1 MCGAFLL
8 TKHGL
13 IFIIYYKIKKRH
25 PKEKREMTEIEII
38 NYVDRYGGVENA
50 FRNGLRPD
58 AADVGALRPILE
70 DAYSAMRKFEDSV
83 STFYDYAENCSF
95 EE

>member
-8 TKHGL
+8 TKYRL
-13 IFIIYYKIKKRH
+13 IFIIYYKIKKT

-38 NYVDRYGGVENA
+38 NYVDRYGSVENA
-50 FRNGLRPD
+50 FHNGLRPD
-58 AADVGALRPILE
+58 AADAGALRPILE
-70 DAYSAMRKFEDSV
+70 DAYSAMRKLEDCI